1 MPTSS
6 AREKGWQIF
15 TRKYLTTRSL
25 AGLKNILKNFSK
37 ISKFK
42 REQNSLREN
51 LELCVR
57 TGETKNYLSVAQRIK
72 LKIR

>member
-25 AGLKNILKNFSK
+25 AGLKIFFKNFSK

-42 REQNSLREN
+42 NEQNSLREKFGTV
-51 LELCVR
+51 CVDW
-57 TGETKNYLSVAQRIK
+57 
-72 LKIR
+72 